1 MAGMSCKDRA
11 MALTVLDTIAASMT
25 GTQREAVLAVKSWIE
40 ENVPDF
46 SRIAQVD
53 YSKLTDEELK
63 KIIAWAD
70 V

>member
-1 MAGMSCKDRA
+1 
-11 MALTVLDTIAASMT
+11 MALTVLDTIAVSME
-25 GTQREAVLAVKSWIE
+25 GTRREAVLAVKSWVD

-53 YSKLTDEELK
+53 YSTLTDEELK

-70 V
+70 A